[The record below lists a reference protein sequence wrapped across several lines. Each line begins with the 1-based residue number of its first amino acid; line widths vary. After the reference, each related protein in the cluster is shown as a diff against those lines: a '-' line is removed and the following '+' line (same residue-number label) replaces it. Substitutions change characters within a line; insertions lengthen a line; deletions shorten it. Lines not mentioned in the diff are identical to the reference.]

1 MSPTQRHS
9 HVVIGVRLLPCRQAC
24 RRAASR
30 AREVFEPSFRGQ
42 SAAQGYLYLFI
53 PPTTTPHFG
62 NYVDAKFLSFRGA
75 KSAAQRLI
83 IMHYTPHFGNY
94 ASATRRYVNL
104 DVNQLES
111 AENRCSL
118 RARTHAGSISPRGF
132 QVADFA
138 FRMYQNAPFSWALVI
153 SGRSRISPESNLGA
167 CGTYEASAKFV
178 RRDLYQFR

>member
-132 QVADFA
+132 QVRFCVSRVPKCPV
-138 FRMYQNAPFSWALVI
+138 FVGTRHQWSQPNLPRI
-153 SGRSRISPESNLGA
+153 QSGCLRNL
-167 CGTYEASAKFV
+167 
-178 RRDLYQFR
+178 